1 MREEGNEREA
11 EEGGRDRGRGR
22 GKEGERERR
31 AEGLNYTNIPITPIT
46 ERGARLSI
54 SSVITRF

>member
-1 MREEGNEREA
+1 MRERRRR
-11 EEGGRDRGRGR
+11 EGGT
-22 GKEGERERR
+22 EGGGEERRASERR